1 MVSAVSTWKP
11 DVDGI
16 DSSASLSGASAAMQS
31 VGAVLTWLVLIQL
44 TIVVGWVSGHSMV
57 GIAVWIALVVVGLA
71 LLSLKGLAGL
81 KVLGC
86 SVLVVTA
93 CGLLALLS
101 HDFSSD
107 GQTYHQEAI
116 AGIASGWNPLRE
128 GEYPGAYSLWIS
140 HYSAGPWLL
149 SASIYKSTGNI
160 EVGKGLTYVLMAG
173 VGVTAY
179 ALAKACACQSRWVR
193 LSFALLMAF
202 NPICCCQIQTYFIDG
217 QVGSLFT
224 LVTLLAALACLQ
236 PRRSTLLALA
246 AACVLTINAK
256 LSSLPMLV
264 ILLLCVAAGLWLMGR
279 RKEVR
284 VLFAPCAAGTLLG
297 LCIGFHPYGSNW
309 IDHGHPFYPLAGQGK
324 VNILTGHVSPEFQA
338 RNRFEKLAMSIGS
351 ASEYR
356 HVDEVGGDA
365 RQFRWKV
372 PFAVFPS
379 EIRAFYKST
388 GMCVGGFGPWTS
400 GALLVVALGWIV
412 LLARGWRPDPAQRLL
427 LVLAGGLSVSVLAM
441 PECWWA
447 RYAPQGWT
455 TLVLLI
461 CVPLMQKRPPR
472 ARLLDAAL
480 LVALCDV
487 VLVLVPALANRFVS
501 EMDWNAQAA
510 SLVSI
515 SRDAPLQVLLTA
527 RSTRIRLQ
535 DAGVRYVEPSVLH
548 CDGTTDLLIGT
559 SATVCIPQDKTRLYL
574 RGSPWIA
581 HALGRSL

>member
-1 MVSAVSTWKP
+1 MSSVSTLER
-11 DVDGI
+11 DLDGI
-16 DSSASLSGASAAMQS
+16 ESTASLADASAAMVS
-31 VGAVLTWLVLIQL
+31 VGAVLSWLVLIQL
-44 TIVVGWVSGHSMV
+44 TIVSGWVSGHAMV
-57 GIAVWIALVVVGLA
+57 GIAAWIALIVVGFA
-71 LLSLKGLAGL
+71 LLWLNGLAGL
-81 KVLGC
+81 KVLGGC
-86 SVLVVTA
+86 VLAVAA

-107 GQTYHQEAI
+107 GQSYHQEAI

-128 GEYPGAYSLWIS
+128 KVYPGDYSLWIS

-149 SASIYKSTGNI
+149 SASIYRATGNI
-160 EVGKGLTYVLMAG
+160 ELGKGLAYVLMAA

-179 ALAKACACQSRWVR
+179 ALAKACACQSRLVR
-193 LSFALLMAF
+193 LSFALLMAL

-217 QVGSLFT
+217 QVGSMFT
-224 LVTLLAALACLQ
+224 LVTLLAALACLEQ
-236 PRRSTLLALA
+236 RRSTLLALA
-246 AACVLTINAK
+246 TACVLSINAK

-264 ILLLCVAAGLWLMGR
+264 ILLLCVGAGLWLMGR
-279 RKEVR
+279 RNEVR
-284 VLFAPCAAGTLLG
+284 ILLAPCAAGVLLG
-297 LCIGFHPYGSNW
+297 LCIGFHPYGSNL
-309 IDHGHPFYPLAGQGK
+309 IVHGNAFYPLAGQGK

-365 RQFRWKV
+365 RQFRLKV

-400 GALLVVALGWIV
+400 GALLVVALVWIV
-412 LLARGWRPDPAQRLL
+412 LLARGWRPDPAQCVL
-427 LVLAGGLSVSVLAM
+427 LVLAGGLFVSVLAM

-447 RYAPQGWT
+447 RYAPQAWT

-461 CVPLMQKRPPR
+461 CVPLMQRNPPR
-472 ARLLDAAL
+472 SRILDAAV

-487 VLVLVPALANRFVS
+487 ALVLVPAMANRFVS

-515 SRDAPLQVLLTA
+515 SRNAPLQVLLTA

-535 DAGVRYVEPSVLH
+535 DAGVRFVEATVLH
-548 CDGTTDLLIGT
+548 CDGTTDRLIGT
-559 SATVCIPQDKTRLYL
+559 SATVCIPQDGTRLYL
-574 RGSPWIA
+574 RGSPLIA